1 MVISTGNTHNYRN
14 LNYFY
19 ELKKYILDK
28 ELEDMYRILGLVSFT
43 DVQILAEISLAY
55 INPSLFE
62 GWSTT
67 VEEAKSRENNII

>member
-1 MVISTGNTHNYRN
+1 M
-14 LNYFY
+14 
-19 ELKKYILDK
+19 KKYILDK
-28 ELEDMYRILGLVSFT
+28 GLEDMYRILGLVSFT